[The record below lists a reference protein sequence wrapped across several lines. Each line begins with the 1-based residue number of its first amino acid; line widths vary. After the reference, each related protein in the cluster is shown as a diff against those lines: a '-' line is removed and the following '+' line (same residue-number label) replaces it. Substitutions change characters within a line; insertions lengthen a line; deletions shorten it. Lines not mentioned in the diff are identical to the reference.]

1 METKLEMQDVEVE
14 GGEWVAHWDP
24 CLQPAAST
32 LLLSG
37 DTGASLAGSSYLE
50 SRQAGRVQASP
61 GRINPLWCAA
71 VSGHLQ
77 TTRLHLSFCIA
88 DVFLKQLDV
97 SELDRSALLRI

>member
-1 METKLEMQDVEVE
+1 METKPETQDVEV
-14 GGEWVAHWDP
+14 GDGKWVVHRDR
-24 CLQPAAST
+24 CFQSAAST

-37 DTGASLAGSSYLE
+37 DGGE
-50 SRQAGRVQASP
+50 P
-61 GRINPLWCAA
+61 GRQHPGEPWEGRPSWFAA